1 MQTIVDKIIE
11 AMLAE
16 IARYGL
22 ELMQRYPND
31 LLVHDRRT
39 IARNAVAG
47 GKLAWVV
54 GHSHTHLAVLGIHPD
69 QNEHPTWLTN
79 LANADRFYVLD
90 IGATGANF
98 TLKELKRE
106 DFAALGR
113 TPIPYNR
120 VGKAEA
126 FWLYKNQTRVGT
138 CRTEFKGIVNGR
150 RAYHCFLSVMAGT
163 SEKDKVAL
171 ENYAAYA
178 SNELAGS
185 LFRDLDFTWEAP
197 IELAMAA

>member
-1 MQTIVDKIIE
+1 MSNLVDNIIA

-16 IARYGL
+16 IEKHGL
-22 ELMQRYPND
+22 ELMQRYPDD
-31 LLVHDRRT
+31 LLQHDRWV
-39 IARNAVAG
+39 ISRNAVAG

-90 IGATGANF
+90 ISATGASF
-98 TLKELKRE
+98 TLKELSR
-106 DFAALGR
+106 DAFRGLAT

-120 VGKAEA
+120 VGLANA
-126 FWLYKNQTRVGT
+126 FWLYKNKTRVGA

-150 RAYHCFLSVMAGT
+150 RSYHAFLSIMEGT
-163 SEKDKVAL
+163 PEKDRVAL
-171 ENYAAYA
+171 ENWAAYA
-178 SNELAGS
+178 SNELAGT
-185 LFRDLDFTWEAP
+185 LLRDLDFTWEPA
-197 IELAMAA
+197 IELALAA

>member
-1 MQTIVDKIIE
+1 MSNLVDNIIA

-16 IARYGL
+16 IEKHGL
-22 ELMQRYPND
+22 ELMQRYPDD
-31 LLVHDRRT
+31 LRLHDRRV

-90 IGATGANF
+90 ISATGASF
-98 TLKELKRE
+98 ALKELSRE
-106 DFAALGR
+106 AFRGLAN

-120 VGKAEA
+120 IGLADA
-126 FWLYKNQTRVGT
+126 FWLYKNKTRVGT
-138 CRTEFKGIVNGR
+138 CRTEFKGIVDGR
-150 RAYHCFLSVMAGT
+150 RSYHAFLSVMEGT
-163 SEKDKVAL
+163 PKKDKVAL
-171 ENYAAYA
+171 ENWAAYA

-185 LFRDLDFTWEAP
+185 LFRDLDFTWEPA
-197 IELAMAA
+197 IELALAA